1 MRIVWAIV
9 ILVGI
14 GWLLSTWDTA
24 MEERTQKEREKPRSQ
39 QYIAGNLDRGKAGAA
54 AIDINSYK
62 NAIIM
67 YNVNKGIRPQ
77 SLKEVVDAG
86 YLPGGMEH
94 DPFGQLYELTYQ
106 DDRAKITSPGA
117 DRVRG
122 TADDILQEFP
132 VN

>member
-1 MRIVWAIV
+1 MRIVWVIV

-14 GWLLSTWDTA
+14 GWLLSTWDRS

-54 AIDINSYK
+54 AIDLNSYK

-67 YNVNKGIRPQ
+67 YNVNKGMRPQ

-86 YLPGGMEH
+86 YLPGGMDH
-94 DPFGQLYELTYQ
+94 DPFGQLYELTYT

-122 TADDILQEFP
+122 TADDMMQEFP